1 MDPIIRTLPPPSSL
15 SVSVV
20 SFLNT
25 KLNAKE
31 DLEQAPAL
39 LSELRTQCHILDQ
52 NLSDLN
58 TQLRNYLINHAA
70 HSDRTGALLHD
81 IDAKLGDLQL
91 ASSSSSSDG
100 GSGKVLGEE
109 LPALAKEVARVDTV
123 RTYAE

>member
-20 SFLNT
+20 SFNT

-58 TQLRNYLINHAA
+58 TQLRNYLINHAYP
-70 HSDRTGALLHD
+70 DRTGALLHD

-100 GSGKVLGEE
+100 GSGKVLGENY
-109 LPALAKEVARVDTV
+109 RIG
-123 RTYAE
+123 